1 MKKVSIP
8 ACILVAAALS
18 ACGSDIEW
26 FPDYID
32 EVPPVVTGSV
42 GGINFS
48 NNTTIYPSLPN
59 TASLVGTDLVSEPVT
74 IYYTTNG
81 STPTT
86 SSNLYSQSF
95 TVADNTWTLIFF
107 GRDKVGNTST
117 PITVKFKK

>member
-1 MKKVSIP
+1 MKKISIP
-8 ACILVAAALS
+8 LYVFFAAALS
-18 ACGSDIEW
+18 ACGSDFEW

-48 NNTTIYPSLPN
+48 NNTTIYPTLPN
-59 TASLVGTDLVSEPVT
+59 SATLIGTDLVSEPVS

-95 TVADNTWTLIFF
+95 TVEDNTWTLIFF
-107 GRDKVGNTST
+107 GEDKVGNKSN

>member
-1 MKKVSIP
+1 MKKISIP
-8 ACILVAAALS
+8 ACIFIAATLS
-18 ACGSDIEW
+18 ACGSDFEW

-32 EVPPVVTGSV
+32 DVPPLVTGSV

-48 NNTTIYPSLPN
+48 NNTTIYPILPN
-59 TASLVGTDLVSEPVT
+59 TASLIGTDLVSMPVT

-95 TVADNTWTLIFF
+95 TVADNTWTLVFF
-107 GRDKVGNTST
+107 GKDKVGNPST
-117 PITVKFKK
+117 PITIKFKK